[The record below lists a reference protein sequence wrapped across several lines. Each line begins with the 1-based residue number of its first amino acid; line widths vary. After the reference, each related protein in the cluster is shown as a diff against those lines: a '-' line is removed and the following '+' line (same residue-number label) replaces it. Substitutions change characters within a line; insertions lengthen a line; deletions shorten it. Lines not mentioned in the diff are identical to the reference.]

1 MKQLKIL
8 KVENPIQ
15 ELCIA
20 YGLLAILRQ
29 NDVNCRLI
37 NKKACY
43 VISIQDDVNYTELF
57 LDDLPF
63 EKVNNLNST
72 INKSETEKLLA
83 KIHSFFDCEENLEN
97 IFRYYETLDDW
108 FISSYKRDEGALY
121 IGTCFY
127 SKGLRSYKAPKS
139 ERIYPFEKFLS
150 FLGFHYA
157 SSYVRLSDEVEI
169 SWLLEPK
176 EIEDVLKIE
185 LFSYVDKE
193 TGEVKSLRKIRDD
206 SKVVTLSRIYLEI
219 IQYLKGEQISSN
231 YDGLW
236 VMQVVPTNN
245 KPLMDK
251 VKMFTILDLNE
262 KSLEELLKKVTYST
276 VNRDCKYATA
286 SYVLS
291 PDADSLFKMIQ
302 QYVKRNETIS
312 ENTAKELLKLNA
324 FQDIYNAEVITK
336 LGRGLNRLV
345 RDKKGHS
352 MQVSLMSC
360 VHEEDLIKV
369 LQEMSLLYNRN
380 YKTYLL
386 NDDNMNELMSLLN
399 NGVKLK
405 TLSNLILLSSN
416 TFKEKVNKSEE
427 VLANDNETYILTDE
441 KGQPEYKSVE
451 ENKELLKNI
460 A

>member
-29 NDVNCRLI
+29 NDVSCKLS

-43 VISIQDDVNYTELF
+43 LIEIYDEVDYVEFF

-72 INKSETEKLLA
+72 INKSEIEKLLA
-83 KIHSFFDCEENLEN
+83 KIQEFFECEQNLDN
-97 IFRYYETLDDW
+97 IFKYYETLDESI
-108 FISSYKRDEGALY
+108 ISSYKRDEGALY
-121 IGTCFY
+121 VGTCFY

-139 ERIYPFEKFLS
+139 ERVYPFEKFLS

-193 TGEVKSLRKIRDD
+193 TGEIKSLRKIRDD

-219 IQYLKGEQISSN
+219 IQYLKGEQISNN

-251 VKMFTILDLNE
+251 VKVFTILNLNE

-286 SYVLS
+286 SYVLN
-291 PDADSLFKMIQ
+291 PDEDSLFKMIQ

-345 RDKKGHS
+345 RDKKGYS
-352 MQVSLMSC
+352 LQVSLMSC
-360 VHEEDLIKV
+360 VHEEDLIEV

-386 NDDNMNELMSLLN
+386 NDENMNELMSLLN
-399 NGVKLK
+399 DGVKLK

-416 TFKEKVNKSEE
+416 TYKEKVQKNEKIS
-427 VLANDNETYILTDE
+427 LDNNQAYILTDE
-441 KGQPEYKSVE
+441 NGNPEYKNVE
-451 ENKELLKNI
+451 ENQNLTKNV